1 MNKVNLMGRLTK
13 DIELKTYDK
22 GMYAVFSLAIN
33 SYNKLKNETIT
44 NFVELVAFQN
54 NAKFLNEYV
63 KKGEMVAI
71 EGEII
76 TNTYVNK
83 ANIKKYSTKVKVS
96 SVHLI
101 SSGKKEK
108 AI

>member
-22 GMYAVFSLAIN
+22 GVYAVFSLAID

-44 NFVELVAFQN
+44 TFVELVAFQN
-54 NAKFLNEYV
+54 NANFLNKYV
-63 KKGEMVAI
+63 KKGEMVAV
-71 EGEII
+71 EGEIM
-76 TNTYVNK
+76 TSTYVNK
-83 ANIKKYSTKVKVS
+83 ANLKKYSTKVKVN

-101 SSGKKEK
+101 GSGKKEK
-108 AI
+108 AM